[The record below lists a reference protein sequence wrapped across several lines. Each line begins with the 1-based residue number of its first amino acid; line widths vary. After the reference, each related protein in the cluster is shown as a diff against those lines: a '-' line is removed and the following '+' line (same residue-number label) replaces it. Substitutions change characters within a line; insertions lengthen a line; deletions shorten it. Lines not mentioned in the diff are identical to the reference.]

1 MKCIR
6 WAPLLLALFLVA
18 SPALAASHS
27 QLAYYYTGDA
37 LQALGAGA
45 SVGGLSA
52 VYLS

>member
-37 LQALGAGA
+37 LQALGAG
-45 SVGGLSA
+45 